1 MEDVSA
7 EVAGLISSAKVFGA
21 SENIRHGKYKF
32 VIRRMHAQKIEMD
45 QGQHRFAFVEVSP
58 YESLPNPQTEGDR
71 VDYVSPTSPGT
82 GPLKDDGTKPNP
94 VGSYC
99 ALKVDFDGAGG
110 RSAGS
115 NIKDCILALFGKK
128 DGQIPDSQ
136 VNETWIDLA
145 RIKDVKKGEPV
156 GFNPTTNTVIIADKD
171 KIANPACGMV
181 IACRTIVKKKKKPN
195 DKGAYITK
203 LVWECI
209 SPVGMG
215 ENAPEMV
222 AKRRAEIEPTLDE
235 ESEEET
241 AGAPA
246 APASNPYAAAPQ
258 APGTVQTSAAP
269 QPPAP
274 PVAPSTTVAPPPFV
288 PMRPWE
294 AHPNPAYP
302 GFYWSNPAN
311 GGNNAVKS
319 EADLRAGK

>member
-32 VIRRMHAQKIEMD
+32 IIRRMHAQKIETD
-45 QGQHRFAFVEVSP
+45 QGLHRFAFVEVSP
-58 YESLPNPQTEGDR
+58 YESEPNPVTEGDR
-71 VDYVSPTSPGT
+71 VDYAGPTSPGT

-94 VGSYC
+94 IGSYC
-99 ALKVDFDGAGG
+99 ALKVDFDGPGG

-145 RIKDVKKGEPV
+145 RIKDVKKGEPC
-156 GFNPTTNTVIIADKD
+156 GFDPKTNTVIVATKD
-171 KIANPACGMV
+171 LIANPACGMV
-181 IACRTIVKKKKKPN
+181 IACRTMPKKKKKAN
-195 DKGAYITK
+195 DRGMYITK
-203 LVWECI
+203 LIWECI
-209 SPVGMG
+209 SPVGQG
-215 ENAPEMV
+215 ENAPELV

-241 AGAPA
+241 PSAPS

-258 APGTVQTSAAP
+258 APSAPAVTPAAP

-274 PVAPSTTVAPPPFV
+274 PAPSTTVAPPAFV
-288 PMRPWE
+288 PMPPWE

-302 GFYWSNPAN
+302 GFYWSNPAK
-311 GGNNAVKS
+311 GGNNTVKS